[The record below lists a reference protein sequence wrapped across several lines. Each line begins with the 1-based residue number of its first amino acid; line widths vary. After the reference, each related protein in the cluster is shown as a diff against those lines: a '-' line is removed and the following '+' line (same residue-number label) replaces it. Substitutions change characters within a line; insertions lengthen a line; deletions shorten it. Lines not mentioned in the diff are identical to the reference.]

1 MTYGEWYA
9 RYTSLYCKKLAPKT
23 LEGRARLSALIGPQ
37 LDALQINAI
46 TPEDI
51 QQALLYVE
59 AAAGSRQAQL
69 AYALLHAVFRRA
81 YRSRLLSWSPVEAVD
96 RPQHEA
102 APGRAIS
109 CDDWEQ
115 LLPAI
120 SEDVA
125 FGLMAF
131 AGLRRGE
138 VLGLIRADI
147 DLPGQLIHV
156 RRQRVR
162 VHGQLTTSTPK
173 SSAGVR
179 DVPILP
185 ELAPQLQAACR
196 YCLPSAPI
204 VRCSPETLARRWRR
218 AQLEAGVSK
227 PYRLHDLRHTYA
239 TRLVL
244 AGCNLKVLQYMIGHS
259 SFELTANTYTH
270 VGAADAVTEYKRVA
284 GLLH

>member
-51 QQALLYVE
+51 QQA
-59 AAAGSRQAQL
+59 QL

-96 RPQHEA
+96 KPQHETQ
-102 APGRAIS
+102 PGRAIC
-109 CDDWEQ
+109 CDDWER

-120 SEDVA
+120 TEDVA
-125 FGLMAF
+125 FSLMAF

-185 ELAPQLQAACR
+185 DLAPQLSAACR
-196 YCLPSAPI
+196 YCLPAAPL
-204 VRCSPETLARRWRR
+204 VRCSPETLARRWRK
-218 AQLEAGVSK
+218 AQEAVGIAQ

-244 AGCNLKVLQYMIGHS
+244 AGCNPRVLQYIIGHADLA
-259 SFELTANTYTH
+259 LTMRTYTH
-270 VGAADAVTEYKRVA
+270 IGPQDAVNEISRLKIA
-284 GLLH
+284 LH

>member
-37 LDALQINAI
+37 LDNLQLDAI

-51 QQALLYVE
+51 QQALLSVE
-59 AAAGSRQAQL
+59 CAAGSRQAQL

-81 YRSRLLSWSPVEAVD
+81 YRSRLLSWSPVEAID
-96 RPQHEA
+96 RPQHES

-109 CDDWEQ
+109 CDDWSR

-120 SEDVA
+120 TEDVA
-125 FGLMAF
+125 FSLMAF

-185 ELAPQLQAACR
+185 DLAPQLQAACR

-204 VRCSPETLARRWRR
+204 VRCSPETLARRWRA
-218 AQLEAGVSK
+218 AQKAAGIAQ
-227 PYRLHDLRHTYA
+227 PYRLHDLRHTCA

-244 AGCNLKVLQYMIGHS
+244 AGCNPRVLQYIIGHADLA
-259 SFELTANTYTH
+259 LTMRTYTH
-270 VGAADAVTEYKRVA
+270 IGPQDAVNEISRLKIA
-284 GLLH
+284 LH